1 VSETVSST
9 LDEGALRRSPLHAR
23 HEALGATF
31 APFGGWEMPV
41 QYSGGGVVAEHTAT
55 REAVGL
61 FDVSHLGKVR
71 IAGPGA
77 AALVDR
83 CLTNDLTRI
92 VPGKAQYTLCC
103 AADGGVVDD
112 LILYLVGPDEVFAV
126 PNAANSAGVGR
137 LLAEVAPPEIAIVD
151 EHSELV
157 VLAVQGPASSAVLHE
172 AGVLPDLGADDP
184 GEQLDYMSFV
194 DVEWH
199 DLPIRLCRTGYTGEH
214 GYELIAP
221 ADGAEVLWDALAA
234 LVAEK
239 GGLPAGLGARDTL
252 RTEAGL
258 PLHGQDLGPEITP
271 LQARCGF
278 AVGWKKDAFWGRD
291 ALVAEREAGP
301 RRRSWGLKATGRG
314 VPRAHMAVKR
324 GDEVVG
330 ETTSGTFSPTLKTG
344 IALALLDTA
353 AGLAEG
359 DTVSV
364 DVRGRAL
371 ECEVVTPPFVASHV
385 R

>member
-1 VSETVSST
+1 
-9 LDEGALRRSPLHAR
+9 
-23 HEALGATF
+23 
-31 APFGGWEMPV
+31 
-41 QYSGGGVVAEHTAT
+41 
-55 REAVGL
+55 
-61 FDVSHLGKVR
+61 
-71 IAGPGA
+71 
-77 AALVDR
+77 
-83 CLTNDLTRI
+83 
-92 VPGKAQYTLCC
+92 
-103 AADGGVVDD
+103 
-112 LILYLVGPDEVFAV
+112 VFAV

-137 LLAEVAPPEIAIVD
+137 LLAEVAPPEIAVVD
-151 EHSELV
+151 EHEELV
-157 VLAVQGPASSAVLHE
+157 VLAVQGPASAAVLHE

-239 GGLPAGLGARDTL
+239 GGRPAGLGARDTL

-258 PLHGQDLGPEITP
+258 PLHGQDLGPDITP

-278 AVGWKKDAFWGRD
+278 AVGWKKEAFWGRD

-301 RRRSWGLKATGRG
+301 RRRSWGLKATGKG

-324 GDEVVG
+324 GDDTVG

-353 AGLAEG
+353 AGLSEG

>member
-1 VSETVSST
+1 MSDT
-9 LDEGALRRSPLHAR
+9 DPRRSPLHD
-23 HEALGATF
+23 HHVALGASF

-41 QYSGGGVVAEHTAT
+41 QYSRDGRGGTVAEHTAT

-71 IAGPGA
+71 VSGPGA
-77 AALVDR
+77 AAFVDR
-83 CLTNDLTRI
+83 CLTNDLSRI
-92 VPGKAQYTLCC
+92 QPGGAQYTLCC
-103 AADGGVVDD
+103 ADDGGVIDD

-137 LLAEVAPPEIAIVD
+137 QLAEVAPEEITVAD
-151 EHSELV
+151 EHEAHV
-157 VLAVQGPASSAVLHE
+157 VLAVQGPASPAVLAE
-172 AGVLPDLGADDP
+172 VGLLAPDT
-184 GEQLDYMSFV
+184 ELDYMAFV
-194 DVEWH
+194 DAEWH
-199 DLPIRLCRTGYTGEH
+199 GRPVRVCRTGYTGER

-221 ADGAEVLWDALAA
+221 SDGAGELWDALAA
-234 LVAEK
+234 VVAEQ

-258 PLHGQDLGPEITP
+258 PLHGQDLGPDITP

-278 AVGWKKDAFWGRD
+278 AVGWKKDAFWGRE

-314 VPRAHMAVKR
+314 VPRGHMTVRR
-324 GDEVVG
+324 GDETVG
-330 ETTSGTFSPTLKTG
+330 ETTSGTFSPTLRTG

-353 AGLAEG
+353 AGLDEG
-359 DTVSV
+359 DVV
-364 DVRGRAL
+364 AIDVRGRTL
-371 ECEVVTPPFVASHV
+371 ECEVVSPPFVASHV

>member
-1 VSETVSST
+1 MSETVSST
-9 LDEGALRRSPLHAR
+9 LDQGALRRSPLHAR
-23 HEALGATF
+23 HEALGAAF

-71 IAGPGA
+71 ITGPGA

-83 CLTNDLTRI
+83 CLTNDLSRI
-92 VPGKAQYTLCC
+92 MPGKAQYTLCC

-137 LLAEVAPPEIAIVD
+137 LLAEVAPPEIAVVD
-151 EHSELV
+151 EHEELV
-157 VLAVQGPASSAVLHE
+157 VLAVQGPASAAVLHE

-239 GGLPAGLGARDTL
+239 GGRPAGLGARDTL

-258 PLHGQDLGPEITP
+258 PLHGQDLGPDITP

-278 AVGWKKDAFWGRD
+278 AVGWKKEAFWGRD

-301 RRRSWGLKATGRG
+301 RRRSWGLKATGKG

-324 GDEVVG
+324 GDDTVG

-353 AGLAEG
+353 AGLSEG